1 MAQGPDGKGSDCKS
15 VAPQGN
21 VFESRLRLQILRYY
35 IMIDKAFELTMKSI
49 SGEELTDDEKK
60 YMRERNAKYE
70 LVRYVYMEKM
80 KHEGSSV
87 TQFHFTP
94 GDNFMETPIFD
105 IVSGLL
111 KVVQGIKDGNIES
124 CDFRDLKLKKTELS

>member
-1 MAQGPDGKGSDCKS
+1 
-15 VAPQGN
+15 
-21 VFESRLRLQILRYY
+21 
-35 IMIDKAFELTMKSI
+35 MIDKAFELTMKSI

-70 LVRYVYMEKM
+70 LIRYVYMEKM

-105 IVSGLL
+105 IVSGLF
-111 KVVQGIKDGNIES
+111 KVMQEIKNGNIEPY
-124 CDFRDLKLKKTELS
+124 DFGDLKLKKTELS

>member
-1 MAQGPDGKGSDCKS
+1 
-15 VAPQGN
+15 
-21 VFESRLRLQILRYY
+21 
-35 IMIDKAFELTMKSI
+35 MKSI

-80 KHEGSSV
+80 KHEGSEI

-94 GDNFMETPIFD
+94 GESFIDTPIID
-105 IVSGLL
+105 IVNVLM
-111 KVVQGIKDGNIES
+111 KINEAIKNGDYEIASWDDVDGPPYTGREKIE
-124 CDFRDLKLKKTELS
+124 LGV